1 MLSGQVPIF
10 MLKPHKYVT
19 GNIIILYKIPYGK
32 GPLFI
37 HEIRLKMRGSFVI
50 MNMNEIL
57 TIQTEGTHATDRRR

>member
-32 GPLFI
+32 DPLII

-50 MNMNEIL
+50 MNISFSTVRKSKGDVN
-57 TIQTEGTHATDRRR
+57 G

>member
-32 GPLFI
+32 DPLII
-37 HEIRLKMRGSFVI
+37 HEIRLKMRGSFAI
-50 MNMNEIL
+50 MNISFSTVRKSKGDVN
-57 TIQTEGTHATDRRR
+57 G